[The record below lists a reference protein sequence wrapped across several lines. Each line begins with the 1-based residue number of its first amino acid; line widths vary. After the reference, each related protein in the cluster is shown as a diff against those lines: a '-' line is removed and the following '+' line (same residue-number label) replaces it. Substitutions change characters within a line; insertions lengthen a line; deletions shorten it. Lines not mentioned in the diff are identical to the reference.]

1 MSNLRAK
8 FWNERNSDWVE
19 ISIIGD
25 PSTVVRKVQPQDIEN
40 FPQEYEAFKKKKPE
54 PEAKGTPLT
63 DVKGIGETL
72 AKKLRANGIRT
83 AEELAETPDGALPK
97 AVGMGAYEIR
107 KEAQRLLSGRREEA
121 IERTIAA

>member
-1 MSNLRAK
+1 MSNLRVK
-8 FWNERNSDWVE
+8 FYHENNSDWVK

-25 PSTVVRKVQPQDIEN
+25 TSTVVRKVQPEDK
-40 FPQEYEAFKKKKPE
+40 AKFKADWDAYRKAE
-54 PEAKGTPLT
+54 TVEVKGTPLT
-63 DVKGIGETL
+63 DVKGIGEAL
-72 AKKLRANGIRT
+72 AKKLTANGIRT

-107 KEAQRLLSGRREEA
+107 KAAKALIAERREEA